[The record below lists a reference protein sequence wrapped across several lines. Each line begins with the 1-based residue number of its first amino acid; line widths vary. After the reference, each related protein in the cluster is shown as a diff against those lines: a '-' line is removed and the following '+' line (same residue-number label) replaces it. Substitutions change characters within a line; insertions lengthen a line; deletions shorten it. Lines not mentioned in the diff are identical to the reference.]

1 MRADVGFFRMEQIIQ
16 ELLHLADIEA
26 VPGLDGTVAGQIGQ
40 RTMADH
46 GFIRFLL
53 VMQEQADIL

>member
-1 MRADVGFFRMEQIIQ
+1 MEQIIQ

-26 VPGLDGTVAGQIGQ
+26 VSGLDGTVAGQIGQ